1 MKLKTLLALAAAT
14 NLQASE
20 FKPTSQNDFI
30 SKEAKLE
37 LLWSDAKFTEGPAV
51 APDGSIYFTSIRTA
65 RIMRFDSKTGQIT
78 TYRKDSGKA
87 NGLMFDRQGRLVA
100 CEGSDHGGIRVSITE
115 KSGKVRTLADNYEG
129 KRLNSP
135 NDLFITPKGHIYF
148 TDPRYIGHEP
158 RELDFEGV
166 YLIEP
171 DGTLKLATKKI
182 QRPNGILISKDG
194 RTAYVADHH
203 SEPTENRHLVAFAI
217 KKNGLSGKKR
227 ILHDFGED
235 RGIDGMAMDTDGNL
249 YATAGQ
255 GESSGIYI
263 FGPKGEHLAKI
274 PLPAAPTNCQF
285 GSGKELST
293 LYVTAG
299 IPGKEKNTM
308 GAFGLY
314 RIKVLKQG
322 RHAALETIKD

>member
-1 MKLKTLLALAAAT
+1 MYRLATHLLLTATILSAAPF
-14 NLQASE
+14 Q
-20 FKPTSQNDFI
+20 PTAQDNFVP
-30 SKEAKLE
+30 KGAKLE
-37 LLWSDAKFTEGPAV
+37 LLWADAKFTEGPAV

-65 RIMRFDSKTGQIT
+65 RIMRFDSKTSNIT

-115 KSGKVRTLADNYEG
+115 KDGTMRTLADKYQG

-135 NDLFITPKGHIYF
+135 NDLFITPQGRIYF

-158 RELDFEGV
+158 RELKFEGV

-171 DGTLKLATKKI
+171 DGTLKLATKKL

-203 SEPTENRHLVAFAI
+203 SEPTQNRHLAAFPI
-217 KKNGLSGKKR
+217 KKDGTFGKKR

-235 RGIDGMAMDTDGNL
+235 RGVDGMAMDTGGNL
-249 YATAGQ
+249 YATAGS
-255 GESSGIYI
+255 GATSGIYI
-263 FGPKGEHLAKI
+263 FGPGGEHLAKLT
-274 PLPAAPTNCQF
+274 LPADPTNCQF
-285 GSGKELST
+285 GTGKERST
-293 LYVTAG
+293 LYITAA

-314 RIKVLKQG
+314 RVKLLKQG
-322 RHAALETIKD
+322 RHSALE